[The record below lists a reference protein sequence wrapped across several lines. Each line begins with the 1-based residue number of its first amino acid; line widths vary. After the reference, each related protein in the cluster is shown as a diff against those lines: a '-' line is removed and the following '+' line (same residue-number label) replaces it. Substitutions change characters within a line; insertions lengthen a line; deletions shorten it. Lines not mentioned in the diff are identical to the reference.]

1 MNGVHNFGEHQN
13 MKGTTMF
20 KTLSTLIAGV
30 NARSED
36 RVRDAFAIELIDQ
49 KIREAEAGIKAA
61 KATLASLIQ
70 RQRSEERQKQNLDT
84 RIKDMT
90 KRAEQAIENDRDDMA
105 TEAAHA
111 IAQMENEL
119 AIRRETLARLDQK
132 TVRLRSSIEAGHRR
146 IIDLKQGAIQ
156 AKAVRHEQAIQSRL
170 NTTIGRTSNVE
181 EAEELIARV
190 MGRDDPFEQ
199 SEILREID
207 RDLGHESLADRMAD
221 QGFGP
226 ATRTTADDVL
236 ARLKKKSK

>member
-1 MNGVHNFGEHQN
+1 
-13 MKGTTMF
+13 MF

-49 KIREAEAGIKAA
+49 KIREAEGSLKAA

-70 RQRSEERQKQNLDT
+70 RQRSEERQRDGLQS
-84 RIKDMT
+84 RIADMT
-90 KRAEQAIENDRDDMA
+90 ARAEDALKADRDDLA
-105 TEAAHA
+105 TEAAQA

-119 AIRRETLARLDQK
+119 QIRTATCDRLDQK
-132 TVRLRSSIEAGHRR
+132 VIRLRHSIEAGHRR

-156 AKAVRHEQAIQSRL
+156 ARAVRREQAIQSRL
-170 NTTIGRTSNVE
+170 NTTIGATSSTE

-207 RDLGHESLADRMAD
+207 RDLGHETLADRMSD
-221 QGFGP
+221 DGFGP
-226 ATRTTADDVL
+226 KTRTTADDVL
-236 ARLKKKSK
+236 ARLKTKSK